1 MEGVPSLIGL
11 ATPLDLTMAVSLLT
25 LDSLKGS
32 RSASAIKKGILGFV
46 STLASRNF
54 KTRLI
59 MSDGEGAVGQI
70 SGELNLLGIEVDISG
85 AGGHV
90 ARIERK
96 IQTVKERVRAH
107 IAHQLP
113 FTLTALGISM
123 LVLFCV
129 SRLNYQTSGINSN
142 LESPR
147 VAFSGRQTNMALD
160 YRAAFGEYA
169 QCTVP
174 NTDNSMESR
183 TEDCVVMLPT
193 GNRTGSVKMLS
204 IRTGRLVTRDQF
216 KILPM
221 PNTVISRLNDMALK
235 EGRRI
240 VTRSNMIYDLESG
253 LRNLEDPTYIRPNEN
268 RTVDPANV
276 LDGYTDAI
284 LADNTNQMSDHTD
297 EPVDQEPDYAM
308 RRAAESETTEY
319 YDAPG
324 FDRESLDVGPLIEF
338 STDDVQATEAQQTFG
353 SPSTRSVRSTPAGMS
368 TVSGR
373 GASTGFGSPLGTA
386 DLTSDFGANDYA
398 LNISVKEAL
407 RSRGDVAQR
416 VITKELKQMMDKK
429 VWTPVQITSLTSTE
443 KGAIIRSQMFL
454 KEKYLPTGEFE
465 KLKARLVAGG
475 NQQDRDLYDDL
486 SSPTVSTSVV
496 MTVFAIAAHEN
507 RKATVVDIGGAFLN
521 AKMDTGIN
529 VHMRLDSTMSRMM
542 CDIDIEHAKYLDK
555 KGCIVVRLEKALYG
569 CVESSA
575 LWYANISRCLLEGG
589 FERNVY
595 DTCVF
600 NKTENGKQC
609 TIAIHVDDLIITS
622 VRTGMIEDVCAHLR
636 NRYGNITRCD
646 GPILNYLGMVFDL
659 SNVGE
664 VRMTMKGYIEE
675 TLEIAGITGRAK
687 SPATDGLFETRDG
700 AVPATEL
707 QRVWFHSVVA
717 KLSYLGKRA
726 KPECLTAIAFLA
738 TRVTRCTRDDIE
750 KLSRLLRYITDA
762 KEMGVVFRPG
772 KLGMCVQV
780 YVDAAYGVHSDGKS
794 HTGSCVV
801 IGDVGAVHCKSSK
814 QSIVTK
820 SSTEAELV
828 ALSDSANQGLYI
840 RNFLM
845 AQGYTMGPVILFQD
859 NTSCMALVERG
870 RSGAERTR
878 HISIRY
884 FWVRERV
891 EQGEAL
897 VRHKGTKEMY
907 ANVLTKP
914 LQGAQF
920 VYERKCLTGWY

>member
-1 MEGVPSLIGL
+1 M
-11 ATPLDLTMAVSLLT
+11 
-25 LDSLKGS
+25 
-32 RSASAIKKGILGFV
+32 
-46 STLASRNF
+46 
-54 KTRLI
+54 
-59 MSDGEGAVGQI
+59 
-70 SGELNLLGIEVDISG
+70 
-85 AGGHV
+85 
-90 ARIERK
+90 
-96 IQTVKERVRAH
+96 
-107 IAHQLP
+107 
-113 FTLTALGISM
+113 
-123 LVLFCV
+123 
-129 SRLNYQTSGINSN
+129 
-142 LESPR
+142 
-147 VAFSGRQTNMALD
+147 
-160 YRAAFGEYA
+160 
-169 QCTVP
+169 
-174 NTDNSMESR
+174 
-183 TEDCVVMLPT
+183 
-193 GNRTGSVKMLS
+193 
-204 IRTGRLVTRDQF
+204 
-216 KILPM
+216 
-221 PNTVISRLNDMALK
+221 
-235 EGRRI
+235 
-240 VTRSNMIYDLESG
+240 
-253 LRNLEDPTYIRPNEN
+253 
-268 RTVDPANV
+268 
-276 LDGYTDAI
+276 
-284 LADNTNQMSDHTD
+284 
-297 EPVDQEPDYAM
+297 
-308 RRAAESETTEY
+308 
-319 YDAPG
+319 
-324 FDRESLDVGPLIEF
+324 
-338 STDDVQATEAQQTFG
+338 
-353 SPSTRSVRSTPAGMS
+353 
-368 TVSGR
+368 
-373 GASTGFGSPLGTA
+373 
-386 DLTSDFGANDYA
+386 
-398 LNISVKEAL
+398 
-407 RSRGDVAQR
+407 
-416 VITKELKQMMDKK
+416 
-429 VWTPVQITSLTSTE
+429 
-443 KGAIIRSQMFL
+443 
-454 KEKYLPTGEFE
+454 
-465 KLKARLVAGG
+465 
-475 NQQDRDLYDDL
+475 
-486 SSPTVSTSVV
+486 
-496 MTVFAIAAHEN
+496 
-507 RKATVVDIGGAFLN
+507 
-521 AKMDTGIN
+521 
-529 VHMRLDSTMSRMM
+529 
-542 CDIDIEHAKYLDK
+542 
-555 KGCIVVRLEKALYG
+555 
-569 CVESSA
+569 
-575 LWYANISRCLLEGG
+575 
-589 FERNVY
+589 
-595 DTCVF
+595 F

-659 SNVGE
+659 SIVGE

-700 AVPATEL
+700 AVPATEP

-801 IGDVGAVHCKSSK
+801 LGDVGAVHCKSTK

-840 RNFLM
+840 RNFLK
-845 AQGYTMGPVILFQD
+845 AQGYTMGPVIMFQD